1 MQLPGHSGAAAA
13 TRLATKTA
21 AAPPATRLISP
32 TVSFQTI
39 IDFLSIAE
47 GWLALKGYKIFKP
60 DPFPLIPT
68 VPRLFM
74 LSPPH
79 PRPRPPSDASI
90 LCAAGCTL
98 AFLQS
103 LLASNSARPPQ
114 LPDKSH
120 PPLFTI
126 SNSQNRPWNLMK
138 LSPTHFYRPHPAL
151 SPPPALGYDKTA
163 PPDVA
168 ATEAQPRRDPAS
180 PTLSHHQ
187 LYAAALFP
195 FPLPPTVPKTYLGT
209 DSQTSTSKPYLKECA
224 ASRIPPS
231 GGWLHI
237 KAAMKT
243 GSDFAE
249 RP

>member
-1 MQLPGHSGAAAA
+1 
-13 TRLATKTA
+13 
-21 AAPPATRLISP
+21 
-32 TVSFQTI
+32 
-39 IDFLSIAE
+39 
-47 GWLALKGYKIFKP
+47 
-60 DPFPLIPT
+60 
-68 VPRLFM
+68 
-74 LSPPH
+74 
-79 PRPRPPSDASI
+79 
-90 LCAAGCTL
+90 
-98 AFLQS
+98 
-103 LLASNSARPPQ
+103 
-114 LPDKSH
+114 
-120 PPLFTI
+120 
-126 SNSQNRPWNLMK
+126 MK

-187 LYAAALFP
+187 FYAAALFP

-209 DSQTSTSKPYLKECA
+209 NSQTSTSEPYRKERVG
-224 ASRIPPS
+224 SRIPPA